1 MACWCIGH
9 STVTR
14 HSSAQVPAILLL
26 HSNLRQVF
34 HTRASCQQTVQFCTG
49 QGSVMPCGWEGN
61 CRSDIS
67 LDMQCITDFSGL
79 FPYRLTVYSTPTT
92 LLMGY
97 GTLCLFVISS
107 DALQLSASTL
117 QSEISRTVVLASR
130 PL

>member
-1 MACWCIGH
+1 MAGKV
-9 STVTR
+9 TVGLTF
-14 HSSAQVPAILLL
+14 HWICSA
-26 HSNLRQVF
+26 S
-34 HTRASCQQTVQFCTG
+34 QT
-49 QGSVMPCGWEGN
+49 
-61 CRSDIS
+61 
-67 LDMQCITDFSGL
+67 SGL
-79 FPYRLTVYSTPTT
+79 SPYRLTVYSTPTT